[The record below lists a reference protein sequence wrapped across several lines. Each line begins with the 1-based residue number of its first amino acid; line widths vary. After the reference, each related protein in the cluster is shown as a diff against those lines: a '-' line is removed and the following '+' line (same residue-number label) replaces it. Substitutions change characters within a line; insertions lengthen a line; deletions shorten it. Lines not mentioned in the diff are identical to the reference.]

1 MTEPGRGSVIASL
14 ILLAL
19 ADEEHAG
26 EFAPA
31 DVWSAVRHGIDP
43 SPTVT
48 EVAAAL
54 ELLAYPDV
62 SGVIRYATGLY
73 GAAPDLDDALV
84 RLYAREDDEDADLD
98 DEDDLDDGSPWDS
111 PAFADMDDRY

>member
-19 ADEEHAG
+19 PDEEHDG

-43 SPTVT
+43 SPTVPD
-48 EVAAAL
+48 VAAAL

-62 SGVIRYATGLY
+62 GGVIRFTTGLY
-73 GAAPDLDDALV
+73 GAAPNLDDALV
-84 RLYAREDDEDADLD
+84 RLYTREDDEEPDL
-98 DEDDLDDGSPWDS
+98 DEDDDTFWDR
-111 PAFADMDDRY
+111 PAFTDMDDRY